1 MERRLSYEELK
12 RVLATEP
19 QPEGVI
25 IADAVDELME
35 GYERDEATLL
45 EERKALAAEIVSEK
59 IKVCAEVLE
68 EIHDRFG
75 YVSLRRERC
84 L

>member
-1 MERRLSYEELK
+1 MERTLSYKEM

-45 EERKALAAEIVSEK
+45 EERKAMAAEIVSEK
-59 IKVCAEVLE
+59 IEVCKAVLADIE
-68 EIHDRFG
+68 DRYG
-75 YVSLRRERC
+75 YVPLRRERC